1 MLPKMIY
8 IDVGKSIKMPL
19 TVFVKVKKKKSDLE
33 FP

>member
-19 TVFVKVKKKKSDLE
+19 TVFVKVKKKNLT
-33 FP
+33 